1 MGHRRSF
8 PADTDGTT
16 HARLLTTN
24 KQGAQQAMATTRS
37 RGFGRRSLMATA
49 GVAAGSGAI
58 TGFPTIWAQNIKN
71 VTLRQFG
78 TGVSNLNAVAD
89 KVKADLGFTLSMT
102 ALDTDAVTQKA
113 VTQPKSYDI
122 ADIEYF
128 AIKKVFPTG
137 VMQPMDAKKIKYVDK
152 IVPIFTKGRLTP
164 ESAMAQGTTPYSVGF
179 VDGPAGKTFAKG
191 QTNWMTLIPT
201 IYNADTLGIRPDLV
215 GRPISNWKDLV
226 DPAFK
231 GKASILNIPSI
242 GIMDAAMVMESLGTL
257 KYADKGNMTKPEID
271 KTIAFLI
278 EAKKAGQF
286 RAFWKSFDESVNL
299 MASGEVIIQS
309 MWSPAV
315 AAVRSK
321 GIACKYQPLAEGY
334 RAWAGGLGLAKHLS
348 GLELDA
354 AYEYINWYLSG
365 WVGAYLNRQGYYSAV
380 LDTAKENMSA
390 DEWGYWIE
398 GKAAQKDILS
408 PEGKVM
414 EKAGAVRD
422 GGSFTERMGRVACWN
437 SVMNEDRY
445 MIQKWNEFIAA

>member
-1 MGHRRSF
+1 
-8 PADTDGTT
+8 
-16 HARLLTTN
+16 
-24 KQGAQQAMATTRS
+24 MATTRS
-37 RGFGRRSLMATA
+37 RGLGRRAVLASA
-49 GVAAGSGAI
+49 GIIAGSGALG
-58 TGFPTIWAQNIKN
+58 GFPTIWAQNIKN
-71 VTLRQFG
+71 LTLRQFG

-89 KVKADLGFTLSMT
+89 KVKQDLGFTLSMT

-137 VMQPMDAKKIKYVDK
+137 VMQPMDAKKIKLADK

-164 ESAMAQGTTPYSVGF
+164 DTPAGQGTTPYSVGY
-179 VDGPAGKTFAKG
+179 VDGPTGKSFANG
-191 QTNWMTLIPT
+191 RTEWMTLIPT

-215 GRPISNWKDLV
+215 GRPINNWKDLV

-231 GKASILNIPSI
+231 GKTSIMNIPSI
-242 GIMDAAMVMESLGTL
+242 GIMDAAMIMESQGAM
-257 KYADKGNMTKPEID
+257 KYGDKGNMTRPEID
-271 KTIAFLI
+271 KTVAFLI
-278 EAKKAGQF
+278 ETKKAGQF

-334 RAWAGGLGLAKHLS
+334 RAWAGGLGLARHLS

-380 LDTAKENMSA
+380 LETAKDNMTP
-390 DEWGYWIE
+390 DEWGYWME
-398 GKAAQKDILS
+398 GKPAQKDILS

-422 GGSFTERMGRVACWN
+422 GGSFTERMSRIACWN

-445 MIQKWNEFIAA
+445 MVRKWNEFIAA

>member
-1 MGHRRSF
+1 
-8 PADTDGTT
+8 
-16 HARLLTTN
+16 
-24 KQGAQQAMATTRS
+24 MAKTRI
-37 RGFGRRSLMATA
+37 GRRPLLAGV
-49 GVAAGSGAI
+49 GVAAGSGAV

-71 VTLRQFG
+71 ITLRQFG

-89 KVKADLGFTLSMT
+89 KVKSDLGFTLSMT

-137 VMQPMDAKKIKYVDK
+137 VMQPMDAKKIKLYDK

-164 ESAMAQGTTPYSVGF
+164 TTPVAQGTTPYSVGY
-179 VDGPAGKTFAKG
+179 VDGPNGKAFAKG
-191 QTNWMTLIPT
+191 ETGWMTLIPT

-215 GRPISNWKDLV
+215 GRPIANWKDLV

-231 GKASILNIPSI
+231 GKSAILNIPSI
-242 GIMDAAMVMESLGTL
+242 GIMDAAMVMESLGTM

-271 KTIAFLI
+271 KTVAFLI
-278 EAKKAGQF
+278 ETKKAGQF

-321 GIACKYQPLAEGY
+321 GISCKYQPLAEGY
-334 RAWAGGLGLAKHLS
+334 RAWAGGLGLAKHLN

-380 LDTAKENMSA
+380 LETARQNMSA
-390 DEWGYWIE
+390 DEWGYWME
-398 GKAAQKDILS
+398 GKPAVADILS

-422 GGSFTERMGRVACWN
+422 GGSFTERMSHVACWN
-437 SVMNEDRY
+437 SVMTEDRY
-445 MIQKWNEFIAA
+445 MVQKWNEFIAA

>member
-1 MGHRRSF
+1 
-8 PADTDGTT
+8 
-16 HARLLTTN
+16 
-24 KQGAQQAMATTRS
+24 MATTRS
-37 RGFGRRSLMATA
+37 RGFGRRSLLATA

-58 TGFPTIWAQNIKN
+58 SGFPTIWAQNIKD

-78 TGVSNLNAVAD
+78 TGVSNLNAVAV
-89 KVKADLGFTLSMT
+89 KVKQELGFTLSMT

-128 AIKKVFPTG
+128 AIKKIFPAG
-137 VMQPMDAKKIKYVDK
+137 VMQPMDAKKIKLYDE

-164 ESAMAQGTTPYSVGF
+164 QSPVGQGTTPYSVGY
-179 VDGPAGKTFAKG
+179 VGGPHSKTFANG
-191 QTNWMTLIPT
+191 ATEWMTLIPT

-215 GRPISNWKDLV
+215 GRPINNWKDLV

-242 GIMDAAMVMESLGTL
+242 GIMDAAMVMESLGTM
-257 KYADKGNMTKPEID
+257 KYGDKGNMTKPEID
-271 KTIAFLI
+271 KTVAFLI
-278 EAKKAGQF
+278 ETKKAGQF

-321 GIACKYQPLAEGY
+321 GIPCKYQPLAEGY
-334 RAWAGGLGLAKHLS
+334 RAWAGGLGLARHLS

-380 LDTAKENMSA
+380 LETAKASMTP
-390 DEWGYWIE
+390 DEWGYWME
-398 GKAAQKDILS
+398 GKPAQHDILS

-422 GGSFTERMGRVACWN
+422 GGSFTERMSRIACWN
-437 SVMNEDRY
+437 SVMDQDRY
-445 MIQKWNEFIAA
+445 MVQKWNEFIAA